1 MMMGMEFLSCLTRKT
16 AAASFT
22 LYKLGFWLSSCCK
35 WWNSPHKNMHIVHVI
50 YWEMHHELL
59 KTFVIGIGE
68 GSAFRSL
75 RDWRLLSWGWW
86 AEWRGSN
93 SQKGAKADRSP
104 VYRNQRDFWE
114 TFENRMLKKFVRSHW
129 NQNLHSRKSDLK
141 PACILLPEQY
151 LDPRTR
157 GLLGLD
163 LGSNPFLFSFGFASS
178 GFLSK
183 NKYSFF
189 SCGLYGMQVLFCL

>member
-1 MMMGMEFLSCLTRKT
+1 MEVLSCLTRKT

-22 LYKLGFWLSSCCK
+22 PYKLGFWLSCCCK
-35 WWNSPHKNMHIVHVI
+35 WWNSLYKNMHIHVVHVM
-50 YWEMHHELL
+50 YREMHHELL

-68 GSAFRSL
+68 GSALRSL
-75 RDWRLLSWGWW
+75 RDLRLLSWGWW

-93 SQKGAKADRSP
+93 SQKGPKADRSP

-114 TFENRMLKKFVRSHW
+114 TFENRMLMKFVRSDW
-129 NQNLHSRKSDLK
+129 NQNLHSPKSDLK

-151 LDPRTR
+151 PDPRTR

-163 LGSNPFLFSFGFASS
+163 FGCNPFLFSFGFASS

-183 NKYSFF
+183 TNVLFF
-189 SCGLYGMQVLFCL
+189 LCGLYGMQVLFCL

>member
-1 MMMGMEFLSCLTRKT
+1 MIHNENGIGEKMLLAEKMMKAMEFLSCLTRKT

-22 LYKLGFWLSSCCK
+22 LYKLGFWLSCCCK
-35 WWNSPHKNMHIVHVI
+35 WWNSLHKNMHLHIVHVI
-50 YWEMHHELL
+50 YREMHHELL

-68 GSAFRSL
+68 GSALRSL

-114 TFENRMLKKFVRSHW
+114 TFENRMLMKFIRSHW
-129 NQNLHSRKSDLK
+129 NQNLHSQKSDLK
-141 PACILLPEQY
+141 PACILLPDGY

-163 LGSNPFLFSFGFASS
+163 LGCNPFLFSFG
-178 GFLSK
+178 
-183 NKYSFF
+183 
-189 SCGLYGMQVLFCL
+189 SC